1 MRPEKELNQLEA
13 ENVMNQVNK
22 RIGGPPEKSMNQL
35 EAENDLN
42 QVSPPGGIRRERP
55 LLQPFGASRGRSPGR
70 F

>member
-22 RIGGPPEKSMNQL
+22 RIGGPPEKKLNRL
-35 EAENDLN
+35 KAENVMN
-42 QVSPPGGIRRERP
+42 QVSPPVRVRKERP